1 MSASSLAAFL
11 MVYVSERSF
20 IFITDSITCVK
31 RPGSSRLPSVA
42 FSSSSSNPLFLAP
55 APDIKGT
62 ELPGAPGLLPPVL
75 PWGAEFGSSTQTVN
89 SDWCLSQ
96 SSTS

>member
-1 MSASSLAAFL
+1 MSAGSLAAFL
-11 MVYVSERSF
+11 MVYVSEHSF
-20 IFITDSITCVK
+20 IFITDSIPCVK

-42 FSSSSSNPLFLAP
+42 FSSSSSPLFLAP
-55 APDIKGT
+55 AQDIKST

-89 SDWCLSQ
+89 SDWCPSQ

>member
-31 RPGSSRLPSVA
+31 RPGSLPVTQRG
-42 FSSSSSNPLFLAP
+42 FQFFFLKPLFLAP

-62 ELPGAPGLLPPVL
+62 ELPGAPGLLPPVPL
-75 PWGAEFGSSTQTVN
+75 GAEFGSSTQTVN